1 MSASVSGHVF
11 LVDDNPD
18 IRHNLSHLLRK
29 MGYAVDAFADAAE
42 FVRLA
47 PRASPA
53 VLVLD
58 VRMPQMSGVQ
68 LQAHLARLG
77 WHTPVVFISGE
88 SEHQEIIQAMKGG
101 AVDFLWKLFPILSLI
116 EAIERGL
123 AQDAQRQA
131 KLLRGQVLA
140 RKLRELSAR
149 EREVLGMMLQGLGNK
164 ALGERLQ
171 IQPDTI
177 KKHRAQ
183 ILLKMQAQDLPDLMA
198 MCQGLEL
205 EALLADQG
213 S

>member
-1 MSASVSGHVF
+1 MRTSTPGHVF

-29 MGYAVDAFADAAE
+29 MGYAVDVFADAAQ
-42 FVRLA
+42 FVQLA
-47 PRASPA
+47 PRMSPA

-58 VRMPQMSGVQ
+58 VRMPRLSGVE
-68 LQAHLARLG
+68 LQTHLSGLG
-77 WHTPVVFISGE
+77 WHTPIVFISGE

-101 AVDFLWKLFPILSLI
+101 AVDFLWKPFPIQSLV

-131 KLLRGQVLA
+131 WQLRRQALG
-140 RKLRELSAR
+140 RKLHDLSAR
-149 EREVLGMMLQGLGNK
+149 EREVLGWMLQGLGNK
-164 ALGERLQ
+164 ALGERLE

-183 ILLKMQAQDLPDLMA
+183 ILHKMQAKDLPDLMA
-198 MCQGLEL
+198 MVQGLEV
-205 EALLADQG
+205 ETLLDDQAT
-213 S
+213 